1 RQPNIPT
8 MHCGGVILVAVL
20 AAVVTPS
27 LSAGR
32 FGSKAYF
39 VEPAP
44 YMDDAP
50 VGMGGYR
57 GFNSFIVRPAGSDPR
72 CVFCRSGMDKRLA
85 FSDVLRK

>member
-1 RQPNIPT
+1 
-8 MHCGGVILVAVL
+8 MAVL

-72 CVFCRSGMDKRLA
+72 YVLLSAVIGQISGDKHAL
-85 FSDVLRK
+85 L